1 MASASPGPP
10 PPPPPFPPRRGSEK
24 AIVRGPKIG
33 SPQAAAAVRLA
44 GSQARGAQ
52 VATAQRGTR
61 RCQTQE
67 VAELV
72 QQKIE
77 SKPCL

>member
-10 PPPPPFPPRRGSEK
+10 PPPRRGSEK

-33 SPQAAAAVRLA
+33 SREPAAAAR

-52 VATAQRGTR
+52 VATVQRGTR